1 VEFKSLLSRA
11 YTDPLIGIFNRRRV
25 SELIYNQ
32 LNQRKN
38 SKKSSIIMFDID
50 NFESINDIYRHN
62 SGDYVLKK
70 IVSILQDQSR
80 FSDIFIRWGG
90 EEFIILC
97 LDTSLNEAKELAERF
112 RITIEK
118 HRFLKLPV
126 VTASFG
132 VTSLNEYEDLT
143 VLLARVDENMYI
155 SKQQGKNLVTTK

>member
-1 VEFKSLLSRA
+1 MKKFVFEIKSFCLLYRKVYVDFIALLSTIFITLVLILSFGLCDKFFRVSQQHEYLKLDSIAFFLASISLFLLIFVLRRLVEFKSLLSRA

-50 NFESINDIYRHN
+50 NFKSINDIYRHN

-80 FSDIFIRWGG
+80 FSDIF
-90 EEFIILC
+90 
-97 LDTSLNEAKELAERF
+97 N
-112 RITIEK
+112 
-118 HRFLKLPV
+118 
-126 VTASFG
+126 
-132 VTSLNEYEDLT
+132 
-143 VLLARVDENMYI
+143 
-155 SKQQGKNLVTTK
+155 